1 MNNMK
6 FKVGDKVRFKRNQ
19 DIISSHRGKI
29 ATVIR
34 NGEYS
39 VWVKMSDEKLL
50 NLYGNNE
57 WTVPEENLSLV
68 PRVKR
73 QKQKG
78 KNDKNSL
85 GYEHVNSI
93 GGFTI
98 GDEVEVTTDSQ
109 KPYSK
114 GDRGTVVGFNILD
127 VEGKSHLVFVR
138 VFVPGKTSENDW
150 HPFTAVE
157 IRKVVAPAPA
167 KEESPKFRIGDR
179 VKLKKLYYSIPA
191 GKSDENIEAVVVG
204 INLKNKRPTFDIIC
218 IQFTDPDFHQYHF
231 NHSEISPGLKGFT
244 VICHELTKLPPA
256 DKAANSDVPYP
267 VVELQLK
274 VGDRVRTKTGDV
286 GTLVA
291 IQANTIYPCV
301 VAYDKHLT
309 IEYMRDTGDYG
320 TARLHHYE
328 ANQLTRI

>member
-6 FKVGDKVRFKRNQ
+6 FKVGDKVRFKRNL
-19 DIISSHRGKI
+19 DIIPSHQGKI

-34 NGEYS
+34 NSEYC

-57 WTVPEENLSLV
+57 WTVSEENLSLV
-68 PRVKR
+68 PVRR

-78 KNDKNSL
+78 KNCKNSS

-98 GDEVEVTTDSQ
+98 GDEVEVTTNSQ
-109 KPYSK
+109 NPYSK

-127 VEGKSHLVFVR
+127 LEGKSHLVFVR
-138 VFVPGKTSENDW
+138 VFVPGKTSADDW

-157 IRKVVAPAPA
+157 VRKVVAPAPA
-167 KEESPKFRIGDR
+167 KAESPNFRIGDR

-204 INLKNKRPTFDIIC
+204 IGLKNKRPMFDIIC
-218 IQFTDPDFHQYHF
+218 IQFTNPDFHQYHF
-231 NHSEISPGLKGFT
+231 NHWEISPGLKGFT
-244 VICHELTKLPPA
+244 VSCHELTKLPPA

-291 IQANTIYPCV
+291 IQGNTIHAVRCC
-301 VAYDKHLT
+301 L
-309 IEYMRDTGDYG
+309 
-320 TARLHHYE
+320 
-328 ANQLTRI
+328 